1 MANSEN
7 LPRLVFIDEEWK
19 NLTVVVDGLLE
30 ILSKRKS
37 QSFYKS
43 IDVHYVTNAKGEIV
57 SSKSMWNIVNKLSE
71 HDFSC
76 GLIFRG
82 LE

>member
-1 MANSEN
+1 MANLED

-57 SSKSMWNIVNKLSE
+57 SSKSM
-71 HDFSC
+71 
-76 GLIFRG
+76 
-82 LE
+82 